1 MSSFFSH
8 LHNFFAIPF
17 YCSEKDID
25 EVLQTDLVFTNVS
38 KGQEAKK
45 DDLLKAFGTDNR
57 TEICKIILA
66 KGEAQISEKERN
78 IRNESQYKE
87 IAKIVAEKTYNTETK
102 RPFPAIEIENEMK
115 ECHFSMKPN
124 KSAKQQALELIK
136 ALSKRI
142 PIERAQMRLCADLKS
157 PSTAESCKK
166 LAVKVETEA
175 TIDGRIKIL
184 FLVDPG
190 NFKEVETIIRGDQ
203 GNLEIVDFK
212 NVIDTDEAF
221 E

>member
-1 MSSFFSH
+1 MISR
-8 LHNFFAIPF
+8 
-17 YCSEKDID
+17 EKDID
-25 EVLQTDLVFTNVS
+25 EVLQIDTIFTNVS
-38 KGQEAKK
+38 RGQEAKK
-45 DDLLKAFGTDNR
+45 DDLIKAFGTDSR
-57 TEICKIILA
+57 SEIVKVILA
-66 KGEAQISEKERN
+66 KGDAQISDKERN
-78 IRNESQYKE
+78 IQNESQYKE

-115 ECHFSMKPN
+115 QCHFSIKPN

-136 ALSKRI
+136 ALKQKI
-142 PIERAQMRLCADLKS
+142 PIERAQMRLCIDLKTES
-157 PSTAESCKK
+157 VAESCKK

-175 TIDGRIKIL
+175 KINEKFKIQL
-184 FLVDPG
+184 LVDPG
-190 NFKEVETIIRGDQ
+190 HFKDVEQLIRADA

>member
-1 MSSFFSH
+1 MG
-8 LHNFFAIPF
+8 FAISRKNTRLTF
-17 YCSEKDID
+17 DFSREKDID
-25 EVLQTDLVFTNVS
+25 EVLQTDIVFTNVS
-38 KGQEAKK
+38 RGQEAKK
-45 DDLLKAFGTDNR
+45 DDLMKAFGTDNR
-57 TEICKIILA
+57 AEICKIILA
-66 KGEAQISEKERN
+66 KGEAQISDKERN
-78 IRNESQYKE
+78 IQNESQYKE

-115 ECHFSMKPN
+115 QCHFSIKPN

-136 ALSKRI
+136 ALKKSL

-157 PSTAESCKK
+157 QATADSCRK
-166 LAVKVETEA
+166 LAVKVESEA
-175 TIDGRIKIL
+175 RVDDKIKIQ

-190 NFKEVETIIRGDQ
+190 QFKEVEQIIRAEL

>member
-1 MSSFFSH
+1 M
-8 LHNFFAIPF
+8 
-17 YCSEKDID
+17 D
-25 EVLQTDLVFTNVS
+25 EVLQTDIVFTNVS

-45 DDLLKAFGTDNR
+45 DDLMKAFGTDSR

-78 IRNESQYKE
+78 IKNESQYKE

-102 RPFPAIEIENEMK
+102 RPYPAIEIENEMK
-115 ECHFSMKPN
+115 EIHFSMKPN

-136 ALSKRI
+136 ALKKRI
-142 PIERAQMRLCADLKS
+142 PIERAQMRLCADLKLQA
-157 PSTAESCKK
+157 TADSCRK

-175 TIDGRIKIL
+175 TIDGKIKMQ

-190 NFKEVETIIRGDQ
+190 NFKEVEGIIRAEQD
-203 GNLEIVDFK
+203 NLEIVDFK
-212 NVIDTDEAF
+212 NVIDIDEAF